1 MLNFY
6 VELIL
11 YLCVLGLLF
20 KILRTMK
27 KIAEALSSHTESP
40 DVLAFNPRQPPTDTS
55 ATTAKKLIVNV
66 RRTLLKVGV
75 TAILESLGLFWRMTS
90 KDADLVTAV
99 EDGFVH
105 ECSVFGSLPPGY
117 MRMVGGRIVYH
128 NPKFCPRASSLDTV
142 STYLSEDSS
151 DQGLGSDMDNDV
163 EVMSNISWIV

>member
-27 KIAEALSSHTESP
+27 KIAEALSSPTDVP
-40 DVLAFNPRQPPTDTS
+40 DFTFHPHQLPTDTS
-55 ATTAKKLIVNV
+55 ATMAKKLIVNV
-66 RRTLLKVGV
+66 RRTLLKAGV
-75 TAILESLGLFWRMTS
+75 TAILEFLGLFWRMTS
-90 KDADLVTAV
+90 KDADLVTV
-99 EDGFVH
+99 MEDGFVH
-105 ECSVFGSLPPGY
+105 ECSVFGNLPPGY

-128 NPKFCPRASSLDTV
+128 NPKYCPRASSLDTV
-142 STYLSEDSS
+142 STYLSEDFS

-163 EVMSNISWIV
+163 EVMSNTSWIV